1 MTNPGLDNRLRQ
13 HGRRAGL
20 MVGLSMALTIG
31 LCIGSFVWIYAKG
44 DPLTRDFVDA
54 ATVAPTRKA
63 GASTGKTTPTVAVD
77 SSTGGEA
84 TEPIVQAQPTETPRP
99 SPTAEVFQATHRVS
113 AEVPINLRPGPA
125 VASGDPV
132 TNLDPGA
139 PLQYLGESEPSQ
151 DPDAEGNV
159 NWMKFRTQDG
169 AEGWVREIDVEAVN
183 AGQ

>member
-20 MVGLSMALTIG
+20 MVGLTMALTIA
-31 LCIGSFVWIYAKG
+31 LCVGSFVWIYAKV

-54 ATVAPTRKA
+54 ATAAPTKKA
-63 GASTGKTTPTVAVD
+63 SASNKKSPTAVD
-77 SSTGGEA
+77 AAQAGGNA
-84 TEPIVQAQPTETPRP
+84 TEPIAPTQPTNAPAP
-99 SPTAEVFQATHRVS
+99 SPTTQQFQATHRIS

-125 VASGDPV
+125 VSSGEPVAS
-132 TNLDPGA
+132 LEPGTE
-139 PLQYLGESEPSQ
+139 LEYLGNSEPSQ

-159 NWMKFRTQDG
+159 NWMKFRTKDG
-169 AEGWVREIDVEAVN
+169 FEGWVREIDVEAVN